1 MTSARHRQVVQHST
15 RRRFV
20 RLALPAAAATLLT
33 GTVVGLAVGAGAG
46 ADTSQAGASVGAAA
60 DPMTVDLDAATG
72 AARTGTG
79 PAVGGSTGT
88 STGTSTGPTTGP
100 MNGTASGDRSPYLA
114 GRVSSFSRSAKRV
127 TLHKKPEVR
136 DREYMTSDLNLWD
149 APREKGK
156 PLDVLDAGDTVG
168 VTGLVKRGFAQ
179 ILLDGQ
185 VRWVND
191 DYLSE
196 KKPVAPEPAATGTS
210 GAGAGSVSFAP
221 CADGTATESGLTSS
235 AVRMF
240 RAVCNA
246 FPALSS
252 FGGYDAHGE
261 HSSGR
266 AVDFMT
272 SDPALGQAVA
282 DWARAHASELDL
294 YDVLWSQHIW
304 TPVRSAEGWR
314 SMPDRGSS
322 TANHYD
328 HVHISV
334 N

>member
-1 MTSARHRQVVQHST
+1 VTSARHRQVVQHPT
-15 RRRFV
+15 RRRLV

-33 GTVVGLAVGAGAG
+33 GTVVGLAVGAGNPGDAPH
-46 ADTSQAGASVGAAA
+46 AGASVGAAA
-60 DPMTVDLDAATG
+60 APLTVDLDRATG
-72 AARTGTG
+72 PARSAAARTGAGAATD
-79 PAVGGSTGT
+79 A
-88 STGTSTGPTTGP
+88 
-100 MNGTASGDRSPYLA
+100 RSPYLA
-114 GRVSSFSRSAKRV
+114 DRVSAFSRSAKRV
-127 TLHKKPEVR
+127 TLHEKPDVT

-156 PLDVLDAGDTVG
+156 PLDVLDAGGQVG
-168 VTGLVKRGFAQ
+168 VTGVVKRGFAQ

-191 DYLSE
+191 SYLAE
-196 KKPVAPEPAATGTS
+196 KKPVAPKADPSSAGGT
-210 GAGAGSVSFAP
+210 AGAVSFAP

-272 SDPALGQAVA
+272 SDSALGQAVA

-294 YDVLWSQHIW
+294 YDVLWAQHIW
-304 TPVRSAEGWR
+304 TPVRSSEGWR

>member
-1 MTSARHRQVVQHST
+1 V
-15 RRRFV
+15 
-20 RLALPAAAATLLT
+20 
-33 GTVVGLAVGAGAG
+33 
-46 ADTSQAGASVGAAA
+46 DTSQAGASLGAAA
-60 DPMTVDLDAATG
+60 EPMTVDLDRATG
-72 AARTGTG
+72 AARSGTG
-79 PAVGGSTGT
+79 AAVG
-88 STGTSTGPTTGP
+88 
-100 MNGTASGDRSPYLA
+100 TATAERSPYLA
-114 GRVSSFSRSAKRV
+114 DRVGAFSRSARRV
-127 TLHKKPEVR
+127 TLHKKPEVT

-156 PLDVLDAGDTVG
+156 PLDVLDAGDQVG
-168 VTGLVKRGFAQ
+168 VTGLVRRGFAQ

-191 DYLSE
+191 DYLTDE
-196 KKPVAPEPAATGTS
+196 KPVADAAATGDVT
-210 GAGAGSVSFAP
+210 GAAGVSSAP
-221 CADGTATESGLTSS
+221 CADGSGTESGLTSS
-235 AVRMF
+235 AVRLF

-246 FPALSS
+246 FPALTTY
-252 FGGYDAHGE
+252 GGYDGHGE

-266 AVDFMT
+266 AIDFMV
-272 SDPALGQAVA
+272 SDPSLGQAVA

-294 YDVLWSQHIW
+294 YDVLWAQHIW
-304 TPVRSAEGWR
+304 TPVRSSEGWR

>member
-1 MTSARHRQVVQHST
+1 VTSARHRQVVQHPT
-15 RRRFV
+15 RRRLV

-33 GTVVGLAVGAGAG
+33 GTVVGLAVGAGTW

-60 DPMTVDLDAATG
+60 EPMTVDLDRATG
-72 AARTGTG
+72 AARPGTG
-79 PAVGGSTGT
+79 PAVGASPDSSTGT
-88 STGTSTGPTTGP
+88 ST
-100 MNGTASGDRSPYLA
+100 GDRSPYLA
-114 GRVSSFSRSAKRV
+114 DRVSSFSRSAKRV
-127 TLHKKPEVR
+127 TLHKKPEVQ

-156 PLDVLDAGDTVG
+156 PLDVLDAGDKVA

-196 KKPVAPEPAATGTS
+196 KKPVAPEAAASGTS
-210 GAGAGSVSFAP
+210 GASTGSVSFAP

-252 FGGYDAHGE
+252 FGGYDGHGE

-304 TPVRSAEGWR
+304 TPVRSSEGWR